1 MGIILWM
8 LSPFFVQAQ
17 LLDPVQFQV
26 VYEALP
32 DSLDSGE
39 RVTVSVQAD
48 IDEEWYLYSI
58 GNDPGA
64 GPFPTSF
71 SSVEEYF
78 RIDGDISESTPDLKY
93 DPNFNQNLGLHSGKA
108 NFQIPVRFSPKR
120 SGLTLF
126 TIEVHYQACDDVS
139 CLPPVRK
146 RVQAGLVL
154 KSVRAAKMDAPDS
167 PPFDGSDAG
176 FGVTPNPLESAGQK
190 IRAQE
195 FPARLVRPVILLLF
209 LLVIGLF
216 FIRSRKPA
224 RK

>member
-1 MGIILWM
+1 MV
-8 LSPFFVQAQ
+8 SPFFVQAQ

-26 VYEALP
+26 VYETLP
-32 DSLDSGE
+32 DSLGSGE
-39 RVTVSVQAD
+39 QVTVSVQAD
-48 IDEEWYLYSI
+48 IDEGWYLYSI
-58 GNDPGA
+58 GNDPEA
-64 GPFPTSF
+64 GPFSTSF

-78 RIDGDISESTPDLKY
+78 RIDGDIFESVPELKY
-93 DPNFNQNLGLHSGKA
+93 DPNFNLNLGLHSGKA
-108 NFQIPVRFSPKR
+108 NFQIPVRFSPKC
-120 SGLTLF
+120 SGLTPF

-154 KSVRAAKMDAPDS
+154 KRVRAAETEAPDF

-176 FGVTPNPLESAGQK
+176 FGVTPNPLDNSIGQK

-195 FPARLVRPVILLLF
+195 FPTSLFRSVILLLF

-216 FIRSRKPA
+216 LIRSRKSGI
-224 RK
+224 K